1 MYKLKYKI
9 WLDKDGK
16 VFGEGPCFLLKGIEK
31 HGSLT
36 SAARELKMSYSQAY
50 NLIKN
55 IEEKLGFTL
64 ITSQTGGPGGGKS
77 ELTAEAR
84 LLLEKYTNFHQE
96 CQVQLEQIFQKH
108 FGKD

>member
-1 MYKLKYKI
+1 
-9 WLDKDGK
+9 
-16 VFGEGPCFLLKGIEK
+16 EK

-64 ITSQTGGPGGGKS
+64 ITSQTG
-77 ELTAEAR
+77 E
-84 LLLEKYTNFHQE
+84 
-96 CQVQLEQIFQKH
+96 
-108 FGKD
+108 